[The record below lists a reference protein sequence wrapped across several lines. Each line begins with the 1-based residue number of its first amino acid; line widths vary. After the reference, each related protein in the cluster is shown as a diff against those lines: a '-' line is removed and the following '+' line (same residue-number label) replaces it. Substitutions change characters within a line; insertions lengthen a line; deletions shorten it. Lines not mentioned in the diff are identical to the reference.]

1 MVQAQTMFVLD
12 LRVHTQNLGG
22 RWLAFETQTGIL
34 VFADTEEQAIDR
46 LQDTVSLTLDSIAE
60 DGWQYAAGYLA
71 DRIQSLQA
79 VPELSWK
86 VGNII
91 PTEKPELANVL

>member
-1 MVQAQTMFVLD
+1 MVQTQPMFVFD
-12 LRVHTQNLGG
+12 LRVHTQNLGP
-22 RWLAFETQTGIL
+22 RWFAFETQTGIL
-34 VFADTEEQAIDR
+34 VFADTEEQAVER

-71 DRIQSLQA
+71 DRIQSLKV
-79 VPELSWK
+79 VPKISWK
-86 VGNII
+86 VGSII